1 MFAKQ
6 QQRRHFE
13 SKEKTAESAGL
24 VYFDKMKWQRRS
36 RVQGLAV
43 VLWFSFPL
51 GCLGCVNYEGS
62 EYLAKKVEGIS

>member
-24 VYFDKMKWQRRS
+24 VYFDEMKWQRRS
-36 RVQGLAV
+36 CVRGLAV
-43 VLWFSFPL
+43 VLWSSSSL
-51 GCLGCVNYEGS
+51 GCLGCYEGLK
-62 EYLAKKVEGIS
+62 YLAKEVEEMS